1 MEKFRQ
7 PILLN
12 PNRQWVVAELD
23 KLHDEWVA
31 WQKAVAE
38 IVDHP
43 YDPRTH
49 SDVFADGEA
58 NMRHHGVLQAKTL
71 TFLNTNIKSHGF
83 IDGFD
88 GNGCDRTDL
97 RLSYRVKHRLH
108 ALDAL
113 RASLEYAQ
121 APDSIPSPVAAAPPA
136 QRGLLQCLGALA
148 TRHWQAAAKWAFGIA
163 GTVLAAYLLKL
174 IG

>member
-1 MEKFRQ
+1 MEIFRQ
-7 PILLN
+7 PIFKN
-12 PNRQWVVAELD
+12 PDRKWVVMELD
-23 KLHDEWVA
+23 KLRDEWAA
-31 WQKAVAE
+31 WQESVAA
-38 IVDHP
+38 IGDHP

-58 NMRHHGVLQAKTL
+58 NMRHHSILQAKTL
-71 TFLNTNIKSHGF
+71 TFLNTNIENHGF

-113 RASLEYAQ
+113 RVSLEYAQ
-121 APDSIPSPVAAAPPA
+121 APDSISPSADPTARSGFLHRSATLAA
-136 QRGLLQCLGALA
+136 Q
-148 TRHWQAAAKWAFGIA
+148 HWQAIAKWVFGIA
-163 GTVLAAYLLKL
+163 AAVLTAYLLKL
-174 IG
+174 VG